1 MFFLILFVKYFLFF
15 LLLLQKQK
23 MTSRPKISYGDI
35 LNSMNVKLVNGVLV
49 YNRGD
54 IVSQQ
59 SQPQQPQRQQ
69 QPLTKQVHLSSNPIP
84 EEIKRSK
91 IYNKYF
97 SHYKDDNEEP
107 EVKTPKTLEEYKQM
121 ITEDKVKRFLA
132 KKRAERIKPKSMF
145 FLNNGAAV
153 QHPYFPPMES
163 NFHFK

>member
-1 MFFLILFVKYFLFF
+1 
-15 LLLLQKQK
+15 

-54 IVSQQ
+54 IAPQQ
-59 SQPQQPQRQQ
+59 SQHLQPQQPQQPQQ
-69 QPLTKQVHLSSNPIP
+69 SLTKQVRLSSNAIP

-107 EVKTPKTLEEYKQM
+107 EIKTPKTLEEYKQM

-132 KKRAERIKPKSMF
+132 KKRADRIKPKTMLF
-145 FLNNGAAV
+145 VNNGAAV
-153 QHPYFPPMES
+153 QHPYFPTMES